1 MFTEQQLILVIP
13 SLKKYAKKLDYKN
26 YEDLVQDTLEKAWG
40 NRDKYDNTKGSLKS
54 WMLSAMHNIYYTSL
68 FERGF
73 RRGQVPKILTVS
85 IDRIKYEKRINPN
98 QEHIISLNELE
109 KLPNYYLAFYKAL
122 GYSLEE
128 IMELLKKQDIDIK
141 RTWLYTTIDKFK
153 EYKEEYL

>member
-1 MFTEQQLILVIP
+1 
-13 SLKKYAKKLDYKN
+13 
-26 YEDLVQDTLEKAWG
+26 
-40 NRDKYDNTKGSLKS
+40 
-54 WMLSAMHNIYYTSL
+54 MLSAMHNIYYTSL